1 MEGLGAV
8 LRVFERTLDGRLRVI
23 DLLVLGW
30 LVGSLWTLRGAR
42 VLDRYD
48 RLGGRATGV
57 RTLERGI

>member
-8 LRVFERTLDGRLRVI
+8 LRVFERTLDGIRVI
-23 DLLVLGW
+23 DLLALGW